1 MHQNGV
7 IDMTELTKQRPKFL
21 NLMAIKLPL
30 PGVASI
36 LHRVSGIGLFLML
49 PLLIW
54 MLDLS
59 LKSADTYSTLVTVT
73 GHPLVKLILIG
84 LLWAFLH
91 HFCMGIR
98 ILLIDIHVGV
108 EKAAARKSTVA
119 VLAVSLLMTLIL
131 GAKLW

>member
-1 MHQNGV
+1 MSG
-7 IDMTELTKQRPKFL
+7 LTKKRPKYL
-21 NLMAIKLPL
+21 NLIEIRLPIA
-30 PGVASI
+30 GFASI
-36 LHRVSGIGLFLML
+36 LHRISGIGLFLML

-54 MLDLS
+54 LLDLS
-59 LKSADTYSTLVTVT
+59 LKSADSYQSLQAVT
-73 GHPLVKLILIG
+73 GHPLVKLLLIG

-108 EKAAARKSTVA
+108 EKAQARTSAKA
-119 VLAVSLLMTLIL
+119 VLFISLVLTVIL

>member
-1 MHQNGV
+1 MP
-7 IDMTELTKQRPKFL
+7 ELIKQRPKFL
-21 NLMAIKLPL
+21 NLMEIKQPL
-30 PGVASI
+30 PAVASI
-36 LHRVSGIGLFLML
+36 LHRISGAGLFLML

-59 LKSADTYSTLVTVT
+59 LKSTDTYNTLVAVT
-73 GHPLVKLILIG
+73 SHPLLKLLLIG

-91 HFCMGIR
+91 HFCMVIR

-108 EKAAARKSTVA
+108 EKTAARKSTVA
-119 VLAVSLLMTLIL
+119 VLAVSLILTLVL

>member
-1 MHQNGV
+1 
-7 IDMTELTKQRPKFL
+7 MTELTKQRPKFL

-59 LKSADTYSTLVTVT
+59 LKSADTYNTLVTVA

-98 ILLIDIHVGV
+98 ILLIDVHVGV

-119 VLAVSLLMTLIL
+119 VLAVSLLMTVIL